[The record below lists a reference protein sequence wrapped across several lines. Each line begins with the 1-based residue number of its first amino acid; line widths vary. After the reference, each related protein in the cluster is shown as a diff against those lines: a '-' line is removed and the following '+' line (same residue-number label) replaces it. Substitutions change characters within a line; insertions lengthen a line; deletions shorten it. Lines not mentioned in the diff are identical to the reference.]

1 MSRTPR
7 RILAIVCCASLALA
21 GCSDL
26 GDPVR
31 PAARP
36 ELSASALDFG
46 TVAVTSSAT
55 RSVVITNSG
64 TGKLEGTAS
73 VPCSSYQVL
82 SGGGSFSIT
91 PGGSVTVVLRFSPA
105 GVGSF
110 PCTLDLGPNCP
121 QVALDGSGAVQ
132 AVGAQAV
139 VLPDSMDLGFAAVGA
154 TGHANAG
161 AFQIFSVG
169 TAPLLVNVVPS
180 SPDFV
185 IVSGGGSGEIA
196 PGGSRNVLV
205 EFHPQG
211 GRLRRGSIAV
221 GPGFPDVLAKGVGTT
236 VSLKNDVRP
245 IFAANCSDACHY
257 HAFMDPINGDFYLT
271 HYGYVT
277 PFDSTSSLIYYYI
290 DLGVMPQGR
299 PRLPQAEIDV
309 IGNWIMEGATEN

>member
-1 MSRTPR
+1 MSRTHR
-7 RILAIVCCASLALA
+7 RILAITCCASLALA

-64 TGKLEGTAS
+64 TGKLEGAAS

-82 SGGGSFSIT
+82 SGGGSFSIS
-91 PGGSVTVVLRFSPA
+91 PGGSVTIVLRFSPA
-105 GVGSF
+105 AVGSF

-121 QVALDGSGAVQ
+121 QVSLDGSGAVQ

-139 VLPDSMDLGFAAVGA
+139 VLPDSIDLGIAAVGA

-180 SPDFV
+180 SLDFV
-185 IVSGGGSGEIA
+185 IVSGGGPGEIP
-196 PGGSRNVLV
+196 PGGSRNVIV

-221 GPGFPDVLAKGVGTT
+221 GPGSPDILVKGVGTT
-236 VSLKNDVRP
+236 VSLKDDVRP
-245 IFAANCSDACHY
+245 IFTANCNDACHA
-257 HAFMDPINGDFYLT
+257 HVFMDPTYGTYYLT
-271 HYGYVT
+271 HYYVV
-277 PFDSTSSLIYYYI
+277 PFDTTNSTIYYYI
-290 DLGVMPQGR
+290 DLGIMPQGR
-299 PRLPQAEIDV
+299 PRLPQSEIDV
-309 IGNWIMEGATEN
+309 IGNWIMEGAQDN